1 MYLYVFKQ
9 QMLYLKKLTESQIA
23 QKWPKIHPGALKIL
37 TFSGEAPQTPQ
48 EEGHSPPTWHC
59 MQRWQL

>member
-1 MYLYVFKQ
+1 
-9 QMLYLKKLTESQIA
+9 MLYLKKLTESQIA

-48 EEGHSPPTWHC
+48 EEGHSPPTWHS